1 MDAIRV
7 LWRDAYFDFDGDGAS
22 RDDYLVTSVGFLVND
37 GERFLTIAA
46 EVLPDGDGYRAISH
60 IPRRVIE
67 GITHLKPAPEP
78 RAFPE
83 SGGPVDG
90 G

>member
-1 MDAIRV
+1 VDAIRV

-22 RDDYLVTSVGFLVND
+22 RDDYLVTSLGFLVEV
-37 GERFLTIAA
+37 GESFLTIAA
-46 EVLPDGDGYRAISH
+46 EVLPDGDGYRAITH
-60 IPRRVIE
+60 IPRSVIE
-67 GITHLKPAPEP
+67 EIAHLSPAPQP

-83 SGGPVDG
+83 PGGPVDG